1 MRTAGLELLNRCLI
15 GGVGGMVYVKS
26 CMLPLLPCWRLTRE
40 AYMCKDDGLYF
51 AGSIVMWESGSYF
64 DFMSN
69 VIQNTPRTIR
79 PTLTGL
85 LNGTISMSAVN
96 ATLGLNTI
104 TPASIKPPWNFTI
117 PSRQWNIS
125 QA

>member
-1 MRTAGLELLNRCLI
+1 MAGLELLNRCLT
-15 GGVGGMVYVKS
+15 GGVGGMAYVKS
-26 CMLPLLPCWRLTRE
+26 CMLPLLPGWRLTRE
-40 AYMCKDDGLYF
+40 AYMCKDDGLYS
-51 AGSIVMWESGSYF
+51 AGGIVMWETGSYF

-79 PTLTGL
+79 PALTGL

-104 TPASIKPPWNFTI
+104 IPASIKPPWNFTT
-117 PSRQWNIS
+117 PSRTWNIS